1 MTWTRRGFMNAGATA
16 AISAWLAQAARA
28 QVQGPALP
36 GSYAGAADYSAGRRG
51 VSLLVMQDGEILFE
65 DYPNA
70 GDIDAAWE
78 LASGTK
84 SFTGIMA
91 AAAQADGLLDI
102 DESCATVL
110 PEWAGDSRREITIRH
125 LLTLTSGL
133 EGAGEVARPPAY
145 ADAVTATAAHPPG
158 EQFRYSPTPFQIF
171 GEMLRRRLEQED
183 EESDPVLWLKARV
196 LDPIGVEYADWKRG
210 RDGNPFLP
218 QGAHLT
224 ARNWAK
230 FGQWVLDGADGVDP
244 DVVRVLFEST
254 AANPGY
260 GLSWWLLRPGLIGPS
275 PRAGVDAE
283 SIGVGA
289 IEEDIVMAAGAG
301 DQRLYLLRERG
312 LVVVRQA
319 NQIVRGMLQS
329 RREGQRWVDGQFLTL
344 LAG

>member
-1 MTWTRRGFMNAGATA
+1 
-16 AISAWLAQAARA
+16 
-28 QVQGPALP
+28 
-36 GSYAGAADYSAGRRG
+36 
-51 VSLLVMQDGEILFE
+51 
-65 DYPNA
+65 
-70 GDIDAAWE
+70 
-78 LASGTK
+78 
-84 SFTGIMA
+84 
-91 AAAQADGLLDI
+91 
-102 DESCATVL
+102 
-110 PEWAGDSRREITIRH
+110 
-125 LLTLTSGL
+125 
-133 EGAGEVARPPAY
+133 
-145 ADAVTATAAHPPG
+145 
-158 EQFRYSPTPFQIF
+158 
-171 GEMLRRRLEQED
+171 
-183 EESDPVLWLKARV
+183 V
-196 LDPIGVEYADWKRG
+196 LDGIGVEFNDWKRG

-244 DVVRVLFEST
+244 EVVRVLFEST

-283 SIGVGA
+283 SIGVAA

-319 NQIVRGMLQS
+319 NQIVRGMIQS
-329 RREGQRWVDGQFLTL
+329 RREDQRWVDGQFLRL